1 MDYEQKYKNLVER
14 LMKAKEDYD
23 IADERYCCVIDGL
36 VPELEDERIRREI
49 IADIQKYHPCWQLY
63 KDYTS
68 WINWLEKQGNKAFS
82 VERVFAE
89 AGIKP
94 AYKDG
99 TSWCVLIGKNIQE
112 GICGFGETQ
121 KDAYVNF
128 LKELWGKAF
137 EQKTSEWSEDDNE
150 KIEFLCNLIKRNIS
164 EGNYSF
170 GDGAKNGFVSKQEA
184 IKMLQSL
191 KSRVQPQPKSE
202 WSDEDEGIV
211 SRIMTDLENCE
222 SEWGS
227 NKEEE
232 KDWLKSLKGRVQPHP
247 AWKPTK
253 QQMKAIKQA
262 AEQNRASEMGNI
274 LDNLFVELKNM

>member
-1 MDYEQKYKNLVER
+1 MDRKEAIEIVRKNWP
-14 LMKAKEDYD
+14 
-23 IADERYCCVIDGL
+23 DGRHQL
-36 VPELEDERIRREI
+36 SEALETLIPELKESEDERIRREI
-49 IADIQKYHPCWQLY
+49 IADIQKYHPCWKLY

-68 WINWLEKQGNKAFS
+68 WIDWLEKQGNKAFS
-82 VERVFAE
+82 IERVFAE

-99 TSWCVLIGKNIQE
+99 NSWCVLIGKNIQE
-112 GICGFGETQ
+112 GICGFGETP

-137 EQKTSEWSEDDNE
+137 EQKTSEWSEDDNA

-191 KSRVQPQPKSE
+191 KSRVQPQP
-202 WSDEDEGIV
+202 
-211 SRIMTDLENCE
+211 
-222 SEWGS
+222 
-227 NKEEE
+227 
-232 KDWLKSLKGRVQPHP
+232 

-253 QQMKAIKQA
+253 QQMEAIKQA

-274 LDNLFVELKNM
+274 LDNLLVELKNM

>member
-1 MDYEQKYKNLVER
+1 MDRYEAIEVLRKYNPKDAELREA
-14 LMKAKEDYD
+14 LETA
-23 IADERYCCVIDGL
+23 
-36 VPELEDERIRREI
+36 VPELKESEYERIRREI
-49 IADIQKYHPCWQLY
+49 IADIKEHHPNWMLY

-68 WINWLEKQGNKAFS
+68 WIKWLKSQ
-82 VERVFAE
+82 VE
-89 AGIKP
+89 P
-94 AYKDG
+94 
-99 TSWCVLIGKNIQE
+99 
-112 GICGFGETQ
+112 
-121 KDAYVNF
+121 
-128 LKELWGKAF
+128 
-137 EQKTSEWSEDDNE
+137 KTSEWSEDDNA
-150 KIEFLCNLIKRNIS
+150 KIEFLCNLIQRNIS
-164 EGNYSF
+164 EGTYSF

-191 KSRVQPQPKSE
+191 KSRVQPHLKSE

-232 KDWLKSLKGRVQPHP
+232 KDWLKSLKDRVQPHP

-253 QQMKAIKQA
+253 QQMEAIKQA

-274 LDNLFVELKNM
+274 LDNLFVELSEQQ